1 MDKFITLPAFLT
13 FLFVVQGCSQVLE
26 PVSLS
31 LMKSDLSYESVQEE
45 FSINIEGLTFEN
57 ALKANQDPYR
67 RKIMSTG
74 TGPNAN
80 VINESDLLNLKAPKL
95 SGKIEYQL
103 GVGDIL
109 SFVQM
114 NEFKYNES
122 KLPFYTNSDE
132 YLLGVG
138 DELTF
143 IQVNETINPTDTKMI
158 QKDFGLNTV
167 IETKGN
173 IGTDGNILLLGV
185 GNINANNRSLTDVRS
200 EVRNILIRNGLVPK
214 FQLEITKYLSKK
226 VHIVVNDAEN
236 DQDINS
242 QIILLNSIPITL
254 QEIALNAGVTSS
266 SKNTLISLNRDR
278 QIFRINAKYLF
289 DLETPDVII
298 KDKDQIE
305 IEIKANESKMEQK
318 RVGSRGFILLD
329 GVGRIDVL
337 NKSLSTVREE
347 IHNKLLLSGINPNFQ
362 LELLESKS
370 RKVYLN
376 SHTFSLSIPLTNEGI
391 HLKDLILDNIQTST
405 TDSDSQLSIIT
416 LRRKGKTYRMAKE
429 QLFSQKDLMI
439 WMQDLDQVEYQTF
452 KYKPGQVFALI
463 GSQNAKILEIDPS
476 KRETL
481 ADILFVDGGALE
493 NINAKRSDVY
503 LLRGQNPSK
512 AYHLDAQNVSRILVA
527 AKTELRPNDILFVA
541 ERPIISFSRT
551 LSEIAP
557 LRILLRDIKDN
568 NFP

>member
-1 MDKFITLPAFLT
+1 MDKFITLSALLTSLFL
-13 FLFVVQGCSQVLE
+13 VQGCSKVLE
-26 PVSLS
+26 PVSLAS
-31 LMKSDLSYESVQEE
+31 VKNNLSNESVQEE
-45 FSINIEGLTFEN
+45 FSINIQGLTFEN
-57 ALKANQDPYR
+57 ALKANKEPYR
-67 RKIMSTG
+67 REIMSTG
-74 TGPNAN
+74 SGQNAN

-95 SGKIEYQL
+95 SGKVEYQL

-109 SFVQM
+109 SFAQM
-114 NEFKYNES
+114 NEFKDNEI
-122 KLPFYTNSDE
+122 KLPVSTNPEE

-143 IQVNETINPTDTKMI
+143 IQVNEAINPTDTTMSRI
-158 QKDFGLNTV
+158 GSGLNTV

-185 GNINANNRSLTDVRS
+185 GNINANNRSLTDVRT
-200 EVRNILIRNGLVPK
+200 EVRNILIRNGLAPK
-214 FQLEITKYLSKK
+214 FQLEITKFLSKK
-226 VHIVVNDAEN
+226 VHIVVNDDQNPEN
-236 DQDINS
+236 VS
-242 QIILLNSIPITL
+242 SHILLNHIPITL
-254 QEIALNAGVTSS
+254 QEVALNAGVASS
-266 SKNTLISLNRDR
+266 SKNTLISLNRDK
-278 QIFRINAKYLF
+278 QIFRINAKHLF
-289 DLETPDVII
+289 DLKTPDVII

-305 IEIKANESKMEQK
+305 IEIKTNESKLKEI

-329 GVGRIDVL
+329 GVGRINVL
-337 NKSLSTVREE
+337 NKSLSSVREE
-347 IHNKLLLSGINPNFQ
+347 IHNKLSLNGLNPNFQ

-370 RKVYLN
+370 RKIYLN
-376 SHTFSLSIPLTNEGI
+376 SHSTSLSIPLTEEGI

-405 TDSDSQLSIIT
+405 TDNDSQLSIIT
-416 LRRKGKTYRMAKE
+416 LRRGEKTYRMAKE
-429 QLFSQKDLMI
+429 QLFAQKDSII

-452 KYKPGQVFALI
+452 MYKLGQVFALT
-463 GSQNAKILEIDPS
+463 GTQNAKILNIDPS

-493 NINAKRSDVY
+493 NIHAKRSDVY

-527 AKTELRPNDILFVA
+527 AKTELRPNDIVFVA

-557 LRILLRDIKDN
+557 LRALLRDIRDN

>member
-1 MDKFITLPAFLT
+1 MDKFITLSALLTSLFL
-13 FLFVVQGCSQVLE
+13 VQGCSKILE
-26 PVSLS
+26 PVSLGS
-31 LMKSDLSYESVQEE
+31 VKNDLRNENVQEE
-45 FSINIEGLTFEN
+45 FSINIQGLTFEN
-57 ALKANQDPYR
+57 ALKANKEPYR
-67 RKIMSTG
+67 REIMSTG
-74 TGPNAN
+74 SGQNAN

-95 SGKIEYQL
+95 SGKVEYQL
-103 GVGDIL
+103 GVGDNL

-114 NEFKYNES
+114 NEFKHNEI
-122 KLPFYTNSDE
+122 KLPVSTNPDE

-143 IQVNETINPTDTKMI
+143 IQVNEVINPTDTTMTRK
-158 QKDFGLNTV
+158 GSGSNTV

-185 GNINANNRSLTDVRS
+185 GNINANNRSLTDVRT
-200 EVRNILIRNGLVPK
+200 EVRNILIRNGLAPK
-214 FQLEITKYLSKK
+214 FQLEITKFLSKK
-226 VHIVVNDAEN
+226 VHIVVNGDQNPEN
-236 DQDINS
+236 DS
-242 QIILLNSIPITL
+242 SHILLNHIPITL
-254 QEIALNAGVTSS
+254 QEVALNAGVASS
-266 SKNTLISLNRDR
+266 SKNTLISLNRDK
-278 QIFRINAKYLF
+278 QIFRINAEHLF
-289 DLETPDVII
+289 DLKTPDVII

-305 IEIKANESKMEQK
+305 IEIKTNKSMVEI

-329 GVGRIDVL
+329 GVGRINVL
-337 NKSLSTVREE
+337 NKTLSSVREE
-347 IHNKLLLSGINPNFQ
+347 IHNKLSLNGLNPNFQ
-362 LELLESKS
+362 LELLKSKS

-376 SHTFSLSIPLTNEGI
+376 SHSTSLSIPLTDKGI

-405 TDSDSQLSIIT
+405 TDNDSQLSIIT
-416 LRRKGKTYRMAKE
+416 LRRGEKTYRMAKE
-429 QLFSQKDLMI
+429 QLFAQKDSII

-452 KYKPGQVFALI
+452 KYKLGQVFALT
-463 GSQNAKILEIDPS
+463 GSQNAKIVNIDPS

-493 NINAKRSDVY
+493 NIHAKRSDVY

-512 AYHLDAQNVSRILVA
+512 AYHLDVQNVSRILVA
-527 AKTELRPNDILFVA
+527 AKTELRPNDIVFVA

-557 LRILLRDIKDN
+557 LRALLRDIRDN